1 MIEFLSSWAQGI
13 IVAVIIATLIEM
25 ILPNSSSKKY
35 VKVVIGMYIL
45 FTIVSP
51 IIKKLGGKDI
61 NLNTINIEKYEQ
73 QISKSD
79 NTISRKFED
88 NNTRSIKDIYVSNLK
103 ADISAKLKEKG
114 YEIDT
119 SDIQIKDDEN
129 YTIEKITLKLIKMEQ
144 KQEKRGV
151 SALFQPVDLT
161 QGTCWKTIL
170 VFSLPIILSYLLQ
183 QVDSISDAA
192 IVGQTLTAQEVAGV
206 NDTTSLVFIFLQF
219 AFGVSAGFCVITSC
233 SVGCH
238 DQRGVRRS
246 FATQIILSAAL
257 TVLLTAIALL
267 LLNPMLA
274 WLNITP
280 DNQQVY
286 RAAYTY
292 CAVIFAGIGAQL
304 FYNFI
309 CSFLRS
315 LGDSVT
321 PLLFLLFSTIL
332 NVGLDLLFIL
342 SFRWVRRSPRCPLS

>member
-51 IIKKLGGKDI
+51 IIKKVGGKDI
-61 NLNTINIEKYEQ
+61 NLNTIDIEKYEQ

-144 KQEKRGV
+144 KQEKNNEIVINTVEIGNTI
-151 SALFQPVDLT
+151 SQKDS
-161 QGTCWKTIL
+161 KT
-170 VFSLPIILSYLLQ
+170 LS
-183 QVDSISDAA
+183 DDEK
-192 IVGQTLTAQEVAGV
+192 QEVK
-206 NDTTSLVFIFLQF
+206 DYISETYDI
-219 AFGVSAGFCVITSC
+219 
-233 SVGCH
+233 
-238 DQRGVRRS
+238 DKK
-246 FATQIILSAAL
+246 
-257 TVLLTAIALL
+257 
-267 LLNPMLA
+267 
-274 WLNITP
+274 NI
-280 DNQQVY
+280 N
-286 RAAYTY
+286 
-292 CAVIFAGIGAQL
+292 I
-304 FYNFI
+304 
-309 CSFLRS
+309 S
-315 LGDSVT
+315 
-321 PLLFLLFSTIL
+321 
-332 NVGLDLLFIL
+332 
-342 SFRWVRRSPRCPLS
+342 

>member
-61 NLNTINIEKYEQ
+61 NLNTIDIEKYEQ

-129 YTIEKITLKLIKMEQ
+129 YTIVKITLKLIKMEQ
-144 KQEKRGV
+144 KQEKQA
-151 SALFQPVDLT
+151 ALEEECIKYFEEKLLKNKALDDIWKQSVDCEFTAHGIRFLGDVYALCVT
-161 QGTCWKTIL
+161 AEAKGKEIK
-170 VFSLPIILSYLLQ
+170 FS
-183 QVDSISDAA
+183 
-192 IVGQTLTAQEVAGV
+192 
-206 NDTTSLVFIFLQF
+206 
-219 AFGVSAGFCVITSC
+219 
-233 SVGCH
+233 CH
-238 DQRGVRRS
+238 LFKKNCYEYIRRS
-246 FATQIILSAAL
+246 K
-257 TVLLTAIALL
+257 
-267 LLNPMLA
+267 
-274 WLNITP
+274 
-280 DNQQVY
+280 
-286 RAAYTY
+286 
-292 CAVIFAGIGAQL
+292 
-304 FYNFI
+304 
-309 CSFLRS
+309 
-315 LGDSVT
+315 
-321 PLLFLLFSTIL
+321 
-332 NVGLDLLFIL
+332 
-342 SFRWVRRSPRCPLS
+342 

>member
-144 KQEKRGV
+144 KQEKNNEIVINTVEIGNTI
-151 SALFQPVDLT
+151 SQKDS
-161 QGTCWKTIL
+161 KT
-170 VFSLPIILSYLLQ
+170 LSN
-183 QVDSISDAA
+183 DEK
-192 IVGQTLTAQEVAGV
+192 QEVK
-206 NDTTSLVFIFLQF
+206 DYISETYDI
-219 AFGVSAGFCVITSC
+219 
-233 SVGCH
+233 
-238 DQRGVRRS
+238 DKK
-246 FATQIILSAAL
+246 
-257 TVLLTAIALL
+257 
-267 LLNPMLA
+267 
-274 WLNITP
+274 NI
-280 DNQQVY
+280 N
-286 RAAYTY
+286 
-292 CAVIFAGIGAQL
+292 I
-304 FYNFI
+304 
-309 CSFLRS
+309 S
-315 LGDSVT
+315 
-321 PLLFLLFSTIL
+321 
-332 NVGLDLLFIL
+332 
-342 SFRWVRRSPRCPLS
+342 

>member
-1 MIEFLSSWAQGI
+1 MIGFLSSWAQGI

-73 QISKSD
+73 QIEKSD

-144 KQEKRGV
+144 KQGKNNEIVINTVEIGNTISQKD
-151 SALFQPVDLT
+151 S
-161 QGTCWKTIL
+161 KT
-170 VFSLPIILSYLLQ
+170 LS
-183 QVDSISDAA
+183 DDDK
-192 IVGQTLTAQEVAGV
+192 QEVK
-206 NDTTSLVFIFLQF
+206 DYISETYDI
-219 AFGVSAGFCVITSC
+219 
-233 SVGCH
+233 
-238 DQRGVRRS
+238 DKK
-246 FATQIILSAAL
+246 
-257 TVLLTAIALL
+257 
-267 LLNPMLA
+267 
-274 WLNITP
+274 NI
-280 DNQQVY
+280 N
-286 RAAYTY
+286 
-292 CAVIFAGIGAQL
+292 I
-304 FYNFI
+304 
-309 CSFLRS
+309 S
-315 LGDSVT
+315 
-321 PLLFLLFSTIL
+321 
-332 NVGLDLLFIL
+332 
-342 SFRWVRRSPRCPLS
+342 

>member
-25 ILPNSSSKKY
+25 ILPNNSSKKY

-119 SDIQIKDDEN
+119 SDIQIKEDEN

-144 KQEKRGV
+144 KQEKNNEIVINTVEIGNTI
-151 SALFQPVDLT
+151 SQKDS
-161 QGTCWKTIL
+161 KT
-170 VFSLPIILSYLLQ
+170 LS
-183 QVDSISDAA
+183 DDEE
-192 IVGQTLTAQEVAGV
+192 QEVKDYISETYGI
-206 NDTTSLVFIFLQF
+206 DKK
-219 AFGVSAGFCVITSC
+219 
-233 SVGCH
+233 
-238 DQRGVRRS
+238 
-246 FATQIILSAAL
+246 
-257 TVLLTAIALL
+257 
-267 LLNPMLA
+267 
-274 WLNITP
+274 NI
-280 DNQQVY
+280 N
-286 RAAYTY
+286 
-292 CAVIFAGIGAQL
+292 I
-304 FYNFI
+304 
-309 CSFLRS
+309 S
-315 LGDSVT
+315 
-321 PLLFLLFSTIL
+321 
-332 NVGLDLLFIL
+332 
-342 SFRWVRRSPRCPLS
+342 

>member
-119 SDIQIKDDEN
+119 SDIQIRDDEN

-144 KQEKRGV
+144 KQEKNNEIVINTVEIGNTI
-151 SALFQPVDLT
+151 SQKDS
-161 QGTCWKTIL
+161 KT
-170 VFSLPIILSYLLQ
+170 LS
-183 QVDSISDAA
+183 DDDK
-192 IVGQTLTAQEVAGV
+192 QEVK
-206 NDTTSLVFIFLQF
+206 DYISETYDI
-219 AFGVSAGFCVITSC
+219 
-233 SVGCH
+233 
-238 DQRGVRRS
+238 DKK
-246 FATQIILSAAL
+246 
-257 TVLLTAIALL
+257 
-267 LLNPMLA
+267 
-274 WLNITP
+274 NI
-280 DNQQVY
+280 N
-286 RAAYTY
+286 
-292 CAVIFAGIGAQL
+292 I
-304 FYNFI
+304 
-309 CSFLRS
+309 S
-315 LGDSVT
+315 
-321 PLLFLLFSTIL
+321 
-332 NVGLDLLFIL
+332 
-342 SFRWVRRSPRCPLS
+342 

>member
-103 ADISAKLKEKG
+103 ADISAKLKEKC

-144 KQEKRGV
+144 KQGKNNEIVINTVEIGNTISQKD
-151 SALFQPVDLT
+151 S
-161 QGTCWKTIL
+161 KT
-170 VFSLPIILSYLLQ
+170 LS
-183 QVDSISDAA
+183 DDDK
-192 IVGQTLTAQEVAGV
+192 QEVK
-206 NDTTSLVFIFLQF
+206 DYISETYDI
-219 AFGVSAGFCVITSC
+219 
-233 SVGCH
+233 
-238 DQRGVRRS
+238 DKK
-246 FATQIILSAAL
+246 
-257 TVLLTAIALL
+257 
-267 LLNPMLA
+267 
-274 WLNITP
+274 NI
-280 DNQQVY
+280 N
-286 RAAYTY
+286 
-292 CAVIFAGIGAQL
+292 I
-304 FYNFI
+304 
-309 CSFLRS
+309 S
-315 LGDSVT
+315 
-321 PLLFLLFSTIL
+321 
-332 NVGLDLLFIL
+332 
-342 SFRWVRRSPRCPLS
+342 

>member
-144 KQEKRGV
+144 KQEKNNEIV
-151 SALFQPVDLT
+151 INTVEIENTISQKDS
-161 QGTCWKTIL
+161 KT
-170 VFSLPIILSYLLQ
+170 LS
-183 QVDSISDAA
+183 DDDK
-192 IVGQTLTAQEVAGV
+192 QEVK
-206 NDTTSLVFIFLQF
+206 DYISKTYDI
-219 AFGVSAGFCVITSC
+219 
-233 SVGCH
+233 
-238 DQRGVRRS
+238 DKK
-246 FATQIILSAAL
+246 
-257 TVLLTAIALL
+257 
-267 LLNPMLA
+267 
-274 WLNITP
+274 NI
-280 DNQQVY
+280 N
-286 RAAYTY
+286 
-292 CAVIFAGIGAQL
+292 I
-304 FYNFI
+304 
-309 CSFLRS
+309 S
-315 LGDSVT
+315 
-321 PLLFLLFSTIL
+321 
-332 NVGLDLLFIL
+332 
-342 SFRWVRRSPRCPLS
+342 

>member
-144 KQEKRGV
+144 KQEKNNEIVINTVEIGN
-151 SALFQPVDLT
+151 
-161 QGTCWKTIL
+161 TI
-170 VFSLPIILSYLLQ
+170 SQKDSKILS
-183 QVDSISDAA
+183 DDEK
-192 IVGQTLTAQEVAGV
+192 QEVK
-206 NDTTSLVFIFLQF
+206 DYISETYDI
-219 AFGVSAGFCVITSC
+219 
-233 SVGCH
+233 
-238 DQRGVRRS
+238 DKK
-246 FATQIILSAAL
+246 
-257 TVLLTAIALL
+257 
-267 LLNPMLA
+267 
-274 WLNITP
+274 NI
-280 DNQQVY
+280 N
-286 RAAYTY
+286 
-292 CAVIFAGIGAQL
+292 I
-304 FYNFI
+304 
-309 CSFLRS
+309 S
-315 LGDSVT
+315 
-321 PLLFLLFSTIL
+321 
-332 NVGLDLLFIL
+332 
-342 SFRWVRRSPRCPLS
+342 

>member
-1 MIEFLSSWAQGI
+1 LGTRI

-144 KQEKRGV
+144 KQGKNNEIVINTVEIGNTISQKD
-151 SALFQPVDLT
+151 S
-161 QGTCWKTIL
+161 KT
-170 VFSLPIILSYLLQ
+170 LS
-183 QVDSISDAA
+183 DDDK
-192 IVGQTLTAQEVAGV
+192 QEVK
-206 NDTTSLVFIFLQF
+206 DYISETYDI
-219 AFGVSAGFCVITSC
+219 
-233 SVGCH
+233 
-238 DQRGVRRS
+238 DKK
-246 FATQIILSAAL
+246 
-257 TVLLTAIALL
+257 
-267 LLNPMLA
+267 
-274 WLNITP
+274 NI
-280 DNQQVY
+280 N
-286 RAAYTY
+286 
-292 CAVIFAGIGAQL
+292 I
-304 FYNFI
+304 
-309 CSFLRS
+309 S
-315 LGDSVT
+315 
-321 PLLFLLFSTIL
+321 
-332 NVGLDLLFIL
+332 
-342 SFRWVRRSPRCPLS
+342 

>member
-61 NLNTINIEKYEQ
+61 NLNTIDIEKYEQ

-88 NNTRSIKDIYVSNLK
+88 NNTRSIKDIYASNLK

-144 KQEKRGV
+144 KQGKNNEIVINTVEIGNTISQKD
-151 SALFQPVDLT
+151 S
-161 QGTCWKTIL
+161 KT
-170 VFSLPIILSYLLQ
+170 LS
-183 QVDSISDAA
+183 DDDK
-192 IVGQTLTAQEVAGV
+192 QEVK
-206 NDTTSLVFIFLQF
+206 DYISETYDI
-219 AFGVSAGFCVITSC
+219 
-233 SVGCH
+233 
-238 DQRGVRRS
+238 DKK
-246 FATQIILSAAL
+246 
-257 TVLLTAIALL
+257 
-267 LLNPMLA
+267 
-274 WLNITP
+274 NI
-280 DNQQVY
+280 N
-286 RAAYTY
+286 
-292 CAVIFAGIGAQL
+292 I
-304 FYNFI
+304 
-309 CSFLRS
+309 S
-315 LGDSVT
+315 
-321 PLLFLLFSTIL
+321 
-332 NVGLDLLFIL
+332 
-342 SFRWVRRSPRCPLS
+342 